1 MTGIRG
7 SKNSV
12 RGKTVGG
19 EQAIMSDKEMN
30 HRGKHLGRIWESS
43 ASSRIA
49 LGGTW
54 DWNAFQLCPSE
65 PWVLRNSKR
74 ETPGDRGPIPRPL
87 SREVLLLIP
96 LYTVE
101 FPRYKIY
108 LKKRIPPFVDPCI
121 R

>member
-7 SKNSV
+7 SKKSV

-43 ASSRIA
+43 ASNRIA

-54 DWNAFQLCPSE
+54 DWNAFQPCPSE
-65 PWVLRNSKR
+65 PWVLRNSKGER
-74 ETPGDRGPIPRPL
+74 LGDNGPTPCPL
-87 SREVLLLIP
+87 SRELLLLIP
-96 LYTVE
+96 LYTLE
-101 FPRYKIY
+101 FSRYKIY
-108 LKKRIPPFVDPCI
+108 LKENPPFVDPCI

>member
-7 SKNSV
+7 SKKSV

-30 HRGKHLGRIWESS
+30 HRGKQLGRIWESS
-43 ASSRIA
+43 ASNRIA

-54 DWNAFQLCPSE
+54 DWNAFQPCPSE
-65 PWVLRNSKR
+65 PWVLRNSKGER
-74 ETPGDRGPIPRPL
+74 PGDNGPTPRPL
-87 SREVLLLIP
+87 SRERLLLIP
-96 LYTVE
+96 LYTLE
-101 FPRYKIY
+101 FSRYKIY
-108 LKKRIPPFVDPCI
+108 LKENPPFVDPCI